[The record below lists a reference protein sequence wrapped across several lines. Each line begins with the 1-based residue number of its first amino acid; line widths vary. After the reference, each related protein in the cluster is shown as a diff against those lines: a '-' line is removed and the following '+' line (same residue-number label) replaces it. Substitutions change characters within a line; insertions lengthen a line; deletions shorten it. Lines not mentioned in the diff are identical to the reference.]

1 MSSYQTAI
9 KEALRAAI
17 ADSFSL
23 DTDAIALS
31 DPPPDTQGEVASNIA
46 FVLARQLKQ
55 NPRAIA
61 ETLASALASHAIIA
75 HASAAGNGFI
85 NMTCTHE
92 FWQHQ
97 LHDMIHHATWRAI
110 TIGRGSK
117 VNVEYVSANPTGL
130 LHIGHLRGAI
140 TGDVLANVLAF
151 TGHEVT
157 REYYLNDA
165 GGQIDVLLQSIR
177 WHQQQKQQEPP
188 KDLYNSDEVKQFAQK
203 HDIDDDEELK
213 QKAVRAMLSLI
224 CDELTLVGIT
234 HDVFFSERE
243 MIASGAVNDSL
254 ARLHQSTV
262 KDGKEAV
269 YEGILARPKGR
280 ESADWHS
287 RPQLL
292 FRSTS
297 YGDDQDRAIVKE
309 DGSPTYFASDIAY
322 HEDKIARGYNQL
334 INVWG
339 SDHSGYVKRLQGA
352 LATLHGRTDI
362 LTVILVA
369 MVRLKKGD
377 ELLVLSK
384 REGTTMSIGELTQA
398 VGKDAVRFLML
409 TRRSD
414 APLDFDI
421 ALARKAVRDNPVFY
435 VHYAHARCASVL
447 RLAAAGEKSHMRQ
460 MKTADFSSLTSSAE
474 LALMRQ
480 LARFYD
486 TVLGVVHHREPHRLV
501 YYVTALAEHFH
512 RLWYKGRE
520 DETMRLLDDTNPNRL
535 RARLALVTLTKDIL
549 AQCLELLGI
558 EPRDELRSDQGD
570 DHG

>member
-17 ADSFSL
+17 ADAFSL

-31 DPPPDTQGEVASNIA
+31 DPPADTQGEVASNIA
-46 FVLARQLKQ
+46 FELAKQLRK

-61 ETLASALASHAIIA
+61 ETLATALTSHTIIA
-75 HASAAGNGFI
+75 DASAAGGGFI
-85 NMTCTHE
+85 NMTCTQE

-97 LHDMIHHATWRAI
+97 LHDMIHHARWRAI
-110 TIGRGSK
+110 TMGRGSK

-157 REYYLNDA
+157 KEYYLNDA

-188 KDLYNSDEVKQFAQK
+188 KDLYNSDEVKRFAQK

-213 QKAVRAMLSLI
+213 QKAVHEMLSLI
-224 CDELTLVGIT
+224 RDELALVGIK

-243 MIASGAVNDSL
+243 MIAKGAVNDSL
-254 ARLHQSTV
+254 ARLQQSTV
-262 KDGKEAV
+262 KDGKKAV
-269 YEGILARPKGR
+269 YKDTLPPPKGK
-280 ESADWHS
+280 ESADWQS

-322 HEDKIARGYNQL
+322 HEDKIARGYDHL

-339 SDHSGYVKRLQGA
+339 SDHSGYVTRLQGA
-352 LATLHGRTDI
+352 LAALHEREDI

-369 MVRLKKGD
+369 MVRLKKD
-377 ELLVLSK
+377 NKLLVLSK
-384 REGTTMSIGELTQA
+384 REGTTMSISELTQA

-421 ALARKAVRDNPVFY
+421 TLARKAVRDNPVFY

-447 RLAAAGEKSHMRQ
+447 RLAAVEGKSHIKQ
-460 MKTADFSSLTSSAE
+460 MKATDFSSLTSSAE
-474 LALMRQ
+474 LALIRQ

-512 RLWYKGRE
+512 RLWHKGRE
-520 DETMRLLDDTNPNRL
+520 DETMRFLDDTNPNRL
-535 RARLALVTLTKDIL
+535 QARLALVTLTKDIL
-549 AQCLELLGI
+549 AQCLVLLGI
-558 EPRDELRSDQGD
+558 EPRDELRSDEGD